1 MLVHLNHHLAQ
12 MALRLLRAEVWNQPE
27 RPQLFRVT
35 ARLIPDAISREL
47 LVLVYTRLVVIG
59 ANSTRLHEEFL
70 TAGGEIL
77 QGGFRRLNVG
87 QVQAA
92 LGALRGRADELPAEP
107 GRVRPSGLWS
117 QIEAP
122 LQRAL
127 EARMEERAASLQRLL
142 DEREAQEKADITA
155 ILGKLETAIRRELDE
170 PEYVQLELFTS
181 SEREQYSR
189 NVAAL
194 ETRLAQIPGEL
205 EPELAQIRARYA
217 NVQVRLFPVA
227 VVFLVPE
234 RLQ

>member
-1 MLVHLNHHLAQ
+1 MLDKVLARGRDDVVLVHLNHHLAQ

-27 RPQLFRVT
+27 RPKLFRVT
-35 ARLIPDAISREL
+35 ARLIPDAISREP
-47 LVLVYTRLVVIG
+47 LVLVYTRL
-59 ANSTRLHEEFL
+59 
-70 TAGGEIL
+70 
-77 QGGFRRLNVG
+77 
-87 QVQAA
+87 
-92 LGALRGRADELPAEP
+92 ADELPAEP

>member
-1 MLVHLNHHLAQ
+1 VALVHLNHHLVQ

-205 EPELAQIRARYA
+205 EPELAQIRAR
-217 NVQVRLFPVA
+217 
-227 VVFLVPE
+227 
-234 RLQ
+234 